1 MALKRSIQRTRT
13 SKIPADSQEDRV
25 KILNFRE
32 TQEELSHQQG
42 TRTSLEWLKVQQS
55 Q

>member
-13 SKIPADSQEDRV
+13 PKIPADSQEDRV

-32 TQEELSHQQG
+32 TTRG
-42 TRTSLEWLKVQQS
+42 TKPSARN
-55 Q
+55 